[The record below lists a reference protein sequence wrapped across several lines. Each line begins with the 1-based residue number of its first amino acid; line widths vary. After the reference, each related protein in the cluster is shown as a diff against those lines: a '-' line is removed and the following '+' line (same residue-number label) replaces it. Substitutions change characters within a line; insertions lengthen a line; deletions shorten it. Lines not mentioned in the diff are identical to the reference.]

1 MTNCIGDSGADAPC
15 DSAPQTSGTRRLG
28 GTRTVPPIRFFHQDG
43 DEMIEEIRAKLQAEV
58 KALNHE
64 LHVVL
69 PQTLRKAIELGDLRE
84 NSDYHAAIER
94 QGVIQARL
102 QHLRSRL
109 QKLSDIDF
117 TKIPADRVGLGS
129 RVTVRDLDTKQD
141 EIIELVIPDAMDID
155 KGHVSVSSPMGRAL
169 LDKKPKDTVTV
180 VLPMGKRR
188 LRIVRLETLHDS
200 VQQEVAADTAD

>member
-1 MTNCIGDSGADAPC
+1 
-15 DSAPQTSGTRRLG
+15 
-28 GTRTVPPIRFFHQDG
+28 
-43 DEMIEEIRAKLQAEV
+43 MIEEIRAKLQAEV
-58 KALNHE
+58 QALNHE

-69 PQTLRKAIELGDLRE
+69 PATLKKALELGDLRE

-109 QKLSDIDF
+109 QKLSDVDLS
-117 TKIPADRVGLGS
+117 KLPVDRVGLGS

-141 EIIELVIPDAMDID
+141 EIIELVIPDLMDPD
-155 KGHVSVSSPMGRAL
+155 KGHVSVSSPLGRAL
-169 LDKKPKDTVTV
+169 LDRKPKETVTV

-188 LRIVRLETLHDS
+188 LRIAKLETLHDA
-200 VQQEVAADTAD
+200 VQQEVAAEGAD

>member
-1 MTNCIGDSGADAPC
+1 VEPAG
-15 DSAPQTSGTRRLG
+15 SAARGRCRRFG
-28 GTRTVPPIRFFHQDG
+28 YSIQIG

-58 KALNHE
+58 QALNHE

-69 PQTLRKAIELGDLRE
+69 PQTLKKAIELGDLRE

-109 QKLSDIDF
+109 QKLSDIDL

-155 KGHVSVSSPMGRAL
+155 KGHVSVSSPLGRAL
-169 LDKKPKDTVTV
+169 LDKKPKDSVTV

-200 VQQEVAADTAD
+200 VQQEVAADTPN